1 MLIDQENAN
10 ILPLAREAREGGLD
24 RCGLGLGVD
33 DEEVLLGIG
42 RRGDM
47 LVIVSAMSCL

>member
-1 MLIDQENAN
+1 MLIDQENSN
-10 ILPLAREAREGGLD
+10 ILSLAREAREGGLD

-33 DEEVLLGIG
+33 DEEVLLGIW

-47 LVIVSAMSCL
+47 LIIISAMQCL